1 MPSTK
6 SKGVSKVVRVPVS
19 SSLPYTRIAQPQ
31 SAVQNQSA
39 IARDRQKRLERM
51 SQNMSGEH
59 LMIQFYI
66 PKLMFLLGLSSGS
79 QNVIAEL
86 RGGDGGDD
94 MVIDSPADVDVAP
107 GDNSEMEW
115 ETLPDG
121 LKDDETFIHALRDLR
136 NSQFVFMSL

>member
-1 MPSTK
+1 
-6 SKGVSKVVRVPVS
+6 
-19 SSLPYTRIAQPQ
+19 
-31 SAVQNQSA
+31 
-39 IARDRQKRLERM
+39 
-51 SQNMSGEH
+51 MSGEH